1 MGNIYIII
9 MHIKQIIIRGFK
21 SYRDQTVIE
30 SFSPK
35 DNIVIG
41 LNGHGKSNL
50 FAAIEFV
57 ISDK

>member
-1 MGNIYIII
+1 

-41 LNGHGKSNL
+41 LTGHGKSHL